1 MAKNQP
7 VVILTQA
14 HYDAIQAAL
23 ARLKGIPAVIAKAR
37 KCGVNCDEYDAMH
50 QFATQ
55 KNQELLT
62 TWFPKG
68 RPES

>member
-23 ARLKGIPAVIAKAR
+23 ARLKGIPAVIAKAQQVR
-37 KCGVNCDEYDAMH
+37 R
-50 QFATQ
+50 Q
-55 KNQELLT
+55 L
-62 TWFPKG
+62 
-68 RPES
+68 RRI